1 MTITGDMVTLWLAII
16 APIMGAG
23 ATSGYIRM
31 SFNTDSGNNYK
42 SQTFSAFNDTG
53 HGGGGETSSGVIVV
67 YATASNITQIV
78 RNGSGGNVFGVG
90 TSLELFKRTG

>member
-1 MTITGDMVTLWLAII
+1 
-16 APIMGAG
+16 
-23 ATSGYIRM
+23 
-31 SFNTDSGNNYK
+31 
-42 SQTFSAFNDTG
+42 
-53 HGGGGETSSGVIVV
+53 VIVV